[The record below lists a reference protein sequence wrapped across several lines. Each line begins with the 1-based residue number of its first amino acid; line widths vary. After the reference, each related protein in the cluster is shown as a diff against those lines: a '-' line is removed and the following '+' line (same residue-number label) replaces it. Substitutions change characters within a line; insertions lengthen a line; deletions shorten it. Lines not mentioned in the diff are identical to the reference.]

1 MSLDGRHR
9 DHQLLGHTGRLSG
22 PDQRQ
27 HFPLAFRQV
36 IKRAVATRTADQ
48 NALHTPGK
56 GYGILPGASLQAAV
70 DLGIEQEHGLH
81 DADSK

>member
-1 MSLDGRHR
+1 
-9 DHQLLGHTGRLSG
+9 
-22 PDQRQ
+22 
-27 HFPLAFRQV
+27 V

-48 NALHTPGK
+48 NALRTPGK

-70 DLGIEQEHGLH
+70 DLGIEQSHGLH